1 MPLEKRKIP
10 TTFTVDPDQL
20 ERLER
25 LAARIPGKNRSV
37 LAREGIDLILERYEH
52 QEEPGQKVAYGE
64 TAERGGVPVEAHAR
78 RS

>member
-37 LAREGIDLILERYEH
+37 LAREGIDLILERYER
-52 QEEPGQKVAYGE
+52 QVEPKVAFGE
-64 TAERGGVPVEAHAR
+64 VVERGGVEAHAR